1 MEFKG
6 TKAPWYINHT
16 RSHIYETKIVCGDI
30 RIAEAKH
37 YNDEVTDDWKD
48 DPTFEEGRA
57 NALLISKAPEML
69 EAIETTIEEL
79 AEINAL
85 SNLREY
91 LKQLIKEAT
100 EIN

>member
-16 RSHIYETKIVCGDI
+16 RSHICETKIVSGDI

-37 YNDEVTDDWKD
+37 YNDEVSDDWKD

-57 NALLISKAPEML
+57 NALLISKAPELLEML
-69 EAIETTIEEL
+69 KDIEECRTNFDRWD
-79 AEINAL
+79 EI
-85 SNLREY
+85 
-91 LKQLIKEAT
+91 KQLIKEAT
-100 EIN
+100 EF